1 MLSKCIICLIV
12 DRRELRYILGFRIS
26 IGSVVGGYGIVRFVC
41 GVFRFISGIYLVL
54 MEFSYYVGNYR
65 GLRVKNYY
73 WLIV

>member
-1 MLSKCIICLIV
+1 MLIKCMICLIV

-54 MEFSYYVGNYR
+54 MEF
-65 GLRVKNYY
+65 
-73 WLIV
+73 